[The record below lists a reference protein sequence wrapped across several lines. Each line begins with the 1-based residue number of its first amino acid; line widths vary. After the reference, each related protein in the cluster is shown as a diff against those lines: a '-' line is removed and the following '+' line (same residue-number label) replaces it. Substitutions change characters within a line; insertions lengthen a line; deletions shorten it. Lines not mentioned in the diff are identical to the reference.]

1 MPLNPNLYSNTMGY
15 AGFSVSTV
23 RGGTFGG
30 GMSTR
35 RSRGFGFLA
44 HNSLGIRI

>member
-1 MPLNPNLYSNTMGY
+1 MPLNPQPFIVTLWVMQVFFCIN
-15 AGFSVSTV
+15 
-23 RGGTFGG
+23 RGGRLGG

-44 HNSLGIRI
+44 HNSLGIRV